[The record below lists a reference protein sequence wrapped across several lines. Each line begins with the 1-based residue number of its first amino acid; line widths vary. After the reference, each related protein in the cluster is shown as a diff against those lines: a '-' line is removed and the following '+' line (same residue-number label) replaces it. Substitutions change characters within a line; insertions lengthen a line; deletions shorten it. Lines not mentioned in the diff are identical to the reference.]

1 MSIFMECDE
10 AANQVSMVD
19 PDAGKL
25 TYEYAAEG
33 DKVFD
38 ASYDAWG
45 NQTVAKNDIGFH
57 RGYTGRE
64 HLDEFGLIN
73 MNGRALSPSGESNG
87 RLYDPPPLVRRLHAG
102 ARQLAEPRPQL
113 PGQSAGIVSQ
123 SGDGENPSR
132 FFFFEVWIFYCTLT
146 SLNTRCAPK
155 SARLEVGAPV
165 RARAAEAG
173 EHHAAV

>member
-57 RGYTGRE
+57 RGYIGHE
-64 HLDEFGLIN
+64 HLNEFGLIN
-73 MNGRALSPSGESNG
+73 MNGRPLSPSGESNG
-87 RLYDPPPLVRRLHAG
+87 RLYDSPLGRLLSSDACMQTPDNSRSLG
-102 ARQLAEPRPQL
+102 RNCL
-113 PGQSAGIVSQ
+113 
-123 SGDGENPSR
+123 DNP
-132 FFFFEVWIFYCTLT
+132 LG
-146 SLNTRCAPK
+146 L
-155 SARLEVGAPV
+155 
-165 RARAAEAG
+165 
-173 EHHAAV
+173 

>member
-1 MSIFMECDE
+1 
-10 AANQVSMVD
+10 MVN

-64 HLDEFGLIN
+64 HLNEFGLIN

-87 RLYDPPPLVRRLHAG
+87 RLYDPPLGRLLSSDACMQTSDNSRSLG
-102 ARQLAEPRPQL
+102 QQL

-132 FFFFEVWIFYCTLT
+132 FFFLRFGFFIVPFPRF
-146 SLNTRCAPK
+146 NVA
-155 SARLEVGAPV
+155 
-165 RARAAEAG
+165 
-173 EHHAAV
+173 